1 PKDFQPVVGRF
12 ENMQNVMHAK
22 VAGITNEE
30 SRQKCKNEVAEK
42 KPEYKQEHCANG
54 NAHHR
59 WHSKPLFVLWIF
71 VVNPVEGVLKF
82 CFGFRIAGQV
92 KYVAM
97 DQVFRQ
103 GKG

>member
-1 PKDFQPVVGRF
+1 AKAGWKNFSVKNNLQLRHGTEDVIPQRGRNAKGFGLIFIMVNGVDRPKDFQPVVGRF

-54 NAHHR
+54 NAH
-59 WHSKPLFVLWIF
+59 
-71 VVNPVEGVLKF
+71 
-82 CFGFRIAGQV
+82 
-92 KYVAM
+92 
-97 DQVFRQ
+97 
-103 GKG
+103 